1 LIIHSLPP
9 NLIYS
14 LFLDMYGQNAYLF
27 FKLFVIKLIKGIGE
41 IMEKYVLAIDQGTT
55 STRAIIFNRKSDLI
69 ATSQMEFTQI
79 HPHNGW
85 VEHDG
90 EEILETVWGVVKNV
104 INKSGLSL
112 RDISAIG
119 ITNQRE
125 TTIMWDKET
134 GKPVYNAIVWQSRQ
148 SQAICDDLIKQG
160 YQKLFQEKTGL
171 LINPYFS
178 LSKIK
183 WILDNVKGARELANK
198 NRLLFGTIDTYLA
211 WHLSK
216 GKLHITDA
224 SNASRTMLYNIK
236 ENKWDEEILEIVGI
250 PKSILPEVRN
260 TSEVYGYVKF
270 EEIDKD
276 YEIPLASIV
285 GDQQASLFGQ
295 CCFTEGEIKNT
306 YGTGCF
312 MLMNTQDKLVYSN
325 TGLLST
331 IAWQINGKVEYAL
344 EGSVFVSGSAVQWLR
359 DGLRFFRKSSDCE
372 NYLSRDNNSNGVY
385 FVPAFVG
392 LGTPYWDND
401 ARGAIFGLT
410 RATSK
415 ENIIAATIEAIAYQ
429 SKDVMEVM
437 QQEAKVKI
445 KHLAVDGGAS
455 INDYLMQFQANILNT
470 KIIRPKCL
478 ETTALGA
485 AYLAGLAVGVWKD
498 KEEIKKM
505 RSIEK
510 IFTNKINDEVRY
522 NLYRGWKI
530 AVEATRHFKL

>member
-1 LIIHSLPP
+1 
-9 NLIYS
+9 
-14 LFLDMYGQNAYLF
+14 
-27 FKLFVIKLIKGIGE
+27 
-41 IMEKYVLAIDQGTT
+41 MEKYVLAIDQGTT
-55 STRAIIFNRKSDLI
+55 STRAIIFNKKSEVI

-79 HPHNGW
+79 TPHSGW

-90 EEILETVWGVVKNV
+90 EEILETVYGVIKNV
-104 INKSGLSL
+104 LNDSGLSL
-112 RDISAIG
+112 KDISAIG

-125 TTIMWDKET
+125 TTILWDKVT

-148 SQAICDDLIKQG
+148 SQAICEDLINKG
-160 YQKLFQEKTGL
+160 YQKLFHEKTGL

-183 WILDNVKGARELANK
+183 WILENVSEATKLLKE
-198 NRLLFGTIDTYLA
+198 NRLLFGTIDTFLV

-224 SNASRTMLYNIK
+224 TNASRTMLYNIK
-236 ENKWDEEILEIVGI
+236 ENKWDDEILSITQI
-250 PKSILPEVRN
+250 PKSILPKVRN
-260 TSEVYGYVKF
+260 TSEVYGYIRLDDI
-270 EEIDKD
+270 EKD
-276 YEIPLASIV
+276 VEVPIASIV

-295 CCFTEGEIKNT
+295 CCFSEGDIKNT

-312 MLMNTQDKLVYSN
+312 MLMNTKENLVYSN
-325 TGLLST
+325 SGLLTT
-331 IAWQINGKVEYAL
+331 IAWQIAGKVEYAL
-344 EGSVFVSGSAVQWLR
+344 EGSVFVAGSAVQWLR
-359 DGLRFFRKSSDCE
+359 DGLRFFEKSKDCE
-372 NYLSRDNNSNGVY
+372 TYLAKNSSSNGVY

-410 RATSK
+410 RGTTK
-415 ENIIAATIEAIAYQ
+415 ENLIAATIEAIAYQ

-445 KHLAVDGGAS
+445 KKLAVDGGAS
-455 INDYLMQFQANILNT
+455 VNDYLMQFQANILNT
-470 KIIRPKCL
+470 KIIRPRCL

-485 AYLAGLAVGVWKD
+485 AYLAGLAVGVWKN
-498 KEEIKKM
+498 KEEIMKM

-510 IFTNKINDEVRY
+510 IFTNKITDQEREK
-522 NLYRGWKI
+522 LYRGWKI
-530 AVEATRHFKL
+530 AVEATRHFKLNE